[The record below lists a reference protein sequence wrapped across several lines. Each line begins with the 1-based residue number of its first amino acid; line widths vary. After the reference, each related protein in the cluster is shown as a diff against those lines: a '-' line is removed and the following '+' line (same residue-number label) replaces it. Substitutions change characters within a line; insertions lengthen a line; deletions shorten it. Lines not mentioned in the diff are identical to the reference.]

1 MPSTRLFEQFFLM
14 CVLCWTAFSSQCLGE
29 DKNDATN
36 FLAAASEYHFG
47 VPGQPKFE
55 LRRQPVMV
63 WSNPAK
69 YDQKGAVFVWM
80 QNGRPQVIGTFYD
93 SVHSGRA
100 RSAVELHSLSSGAI
114 EGRFR
119 EVEFWHPPGS
129 GLKFEPVGGNAT
141 LGSAPQRKLLQL
153 RQISREFG
161 ATLID
166 VDSNKVPLRLLPT
179 PILNYEPKDDV
190 CTDGAIFALAAT
202 GTDPDVF
209 LIIEN
214 RKIDG
219 KLALYYAFARFH
231 FRELIGTRD
240 NQTVW
245 KAEPKPEMMTNFRS
259 SPAVRN
265 APYTV
270 FRVK

>member
-1 MPSTRLFEQFFLM
+1 MPATRLFEKLFLI
-14 CVLCWTAFSSQCLGE
+14 CVLCSAAFSLRCSGQDKSQ
-29 DKNDATN
+29 ATD

-47 VPGQPKFE
+47 FPEKAEFE
-55 LRRQPVMV
+55 LRPQPVMV

-93 SVHSGRA
+93 SVHSGRP
-100 RSAVELHSLSSGAI
+100 RSAVELHSLASGAI

-119 EVEFWHPPGS
+119 EAEFWHPADS
-129 GLKFEPVGGNAT
+129 GLKFEPVGGNVTLAT
-141 LGSAPQRKLLQL
+141 TPQRKLLQL

-166 VDSNKVPLRLLPT
+166 VGDNKVPLRLLPT
-179 PILNYEPKDDV
+179 PVLTYEPKDDV

-214 RKIDG
+214 RKVDRQLG
-219 KLALYYAFARFH
+219 LYYAFARFH
-231 FRELIGTRD
+231 FRELVGTRD

-245 KAEPKPEMMTNFRS
+245 KAEPKPEMTVNFRN